1 MGGEEKF
8 DGFVSTRAESTRI
21 GELLIDRLRHQRKI
35 RAAGHKDCRG
45 DHLVDAAS
53 HIEGAEFAVI
63 FLGPSRI
70 SPGPAGGPPCI
81 QFEEIELIRKRT
93 IHASQNQRRLEVIP
107 VILQETDN
115 TPEPAAY
122 YKLVSEDLQSRHRD
136 LAAWLPKQSTKWI
149 RHFNDRSTP
158 EFEKA
163 FQEDVNDLVSF
174 IADYMEPIIARR
186 KAPRSGQV
194 KQRDTLPIV
203 EPDDGDIKPDKSK
216 PAAAPSLSPI
226 EQLESAYLRRAV
238 RGWAAGRIGEAA
250 GGGAVDNAFKF
261 HPSRFVEFTAT
272 QHGRDG
278 SPDMTVERFPLS
290 HWLFQSQSLPLLLVG
305 EGGAGKTTAL
315 TAAACAFAASLDS
328 KFEAYCV
335 DFAEGKWLET
345 ASEKLAQTKRRYV
358 PVVMRC
364 ADVVN
369 AMGKHQGDSDALAD
383 VALAHMRRV
392 AQDDDPDAPV
402 SKADRKAFAARISVQ
417 PYVLML
423 DGMDELSNPEAAEL
437 LYEAAHNLALEYQSA
452 DFRAIFTTRKERGP
466 KSKATQ
472 IFLDAPLRSWEHIK
486 TFITRFADNADD
498 LARLLTAANEVWGLG
513 DTRNAPLR
521 TPLLLNAFCCIAL
534 EHDEPAKQLS
544 QFCGR
549 VIDYSLRGRTFNAL
563 ASERANS
570 TDDIEDVARR
580 VLRRFALAFVTNTGR
595 TEAGSKKKAQP
606 PTIRLSE
613 AAAASWLRRE
623 HAHVGLKPLD
633 EATAEAVL
641 RELAAQTNLFRLER
655 DFTYTFNNSAMF
667 WEYLAGEEMADGDL
681 TRLFADGARLESA
694 SWCEAITFAHA
705 IRSADADRDPT
716 LEVPD
721 ALLALAANARDAEG
735 AWLASSLALDVLG
748 GSPPADDPFD
758 QTLAQPLIKTAGDAV
773 TVYRK
778 WFGQWNAAKRATFG
792 DLFFQ
797 IGRREN
803 GEMTSAAT
811 DQLLDIFLE
820 PRRKWIKVAAEG
832 VPAGLEIADAPV
844 LVSDYRRFLEDADC
858 RDDAYWRHA
867 TPTKAGPDPRLFVN
881 DKGDDSAASVRR
893 RNGWIAQME
902 LPGSPVMSVTWHE
915 AVAYC
920 QWLTAKTGEVHD
932 YRLPSEA
939 EWMALLRWASGGK
952 TFPWGDTS
960 LEQEPERINWI
971 GADVDHPSAPGVF
984 AATGVEGLYDLGSNV
999 SCWVLPRDAWPPGP
1013 TLEASMCGGSWIE
1026 FKPSAFRTI
1035 EKPQGAATTH
1045 REACLGFRLVRTP
1058 KTRRS

>member
-8 DGFVSTRAESTRI
+8 DGFVSTRADSTSI
-21 GELLIDRLRHQRKI
+21 GELLVDRLRHQRKI
-35 RAAGHKDCRG
+35 RAAGHKNCRG
-45 DHLVDAAS
+45 DHLVDAAR
-53 HIEGAEFAVI
+53 HIEDAEFAVI

-70 SPGPAGGPPCI
+70 PPGSKDEPPCI
-81 QFEEIELIRKRT
+81 QLEEIELIRKRT
-93 IHASQNQRRLEVIP
+93 IHASQNQRKLEVIP

-122 YKLVSEDLQSRHRD
+122 YKLVRDDLKSSHSD

-149 RHFNDRSTP
+149 RHYDDRSSP

-163 FQEDVNDLVSF
+163 FQEDVDDLVSF

-186 KAPRSGQV
+186 KTPRGAQA
-194 KQRDTLPIV
+194 KEENARPIV
-203 EPDDGDIKPDKSK
+203 KPETIKPE
-216 PAAAPSLSPI
+216 PAITPSLSPI

-250 GGGAVDNAFKF
+250 GGAAVDNAFKF

-328 KFEAYCV
+328 KFKIYCD
-335 DFAEGKWLET
+335 DFAEGKWLKT

-369 AMGKHQGDSDALAD
+369 AMGKHQGDSDVLAD

-392 AQDDDPDAPV
+392 AQDDTADGPV
-402 SKADRKAFAARISVQ
+402 TKADRKAFAARISDQ

-423 DGMDELSNPEAAEL
+423 DGMDELSNPDAAEL
-437 LYEAAHNLALEYQSA
+437 LYEAAHNLALENQSA

-472 IFLDAPLRSWEHIK
+472 IFLDAPLRSWEHIE

-498 LARLLTAANEVWGLG
+498 LARLLAAANEVWGLG

-549 VIDYSLRGRTFNAL
+549 VIDYSLRGRTFSAL
-563 ASERANS
+563 ANERADHA
-570 TDDIEDVARR
+570 DDIEDVSRR

-595 TEAGSKKKAQP
+595 TDAGHKKTQP
-606 PTIRLSE
+606 SAIRLSE
-613 AAAASWLRRE
+613 DAAASWLRRE

-633 EATAEAVL
+633 EATAETVL

-681 TRLFADGARLESA
+681 TLLFADGARLESA

-705 IRSADADRDPT
+705 IRSADAGRDPK

-721 ALLALAANARDAEG
+721 ALLALAANARDGES
-735 AWLASSLALDVLG
+735 AWLAGSLALDVLG

-758 QTLAQPLIKTAGDAV
+758 QTLAQSLIKTAGDAAAL
-773 TVYRK
+773 YRK
-778 WFGQWNAAKRATFG
+778 WFSQWTAAKRATFA
-792 DLFFQ
+792 DLYVQ

-820 PRRKWIKVAAEG
+820 PRRKWIAVEG
-832 VPAGLEIADAPV
+832 DDLPAGMEIADAPV
-844 LVSDYRRFLEDADC
+844 LVSEYRRFLEDADC
-858 RDDAYWRHA
+858 RNDLYWRHA
-867 TPTKAGPDPRLFVN
+867 TPTKTGPDPRLFVN
-881 DKGDDSAASVRR
+881 DKGDDSPASVRR

-920 QWLTAKTGEVHD
+920 QWLTAKSGEAHD
-932 YRLPSEA
+932 YRLPTEV

-952 TFPWGDTS
+952 NFPWGDTP
-960 LEQEPERINWI
+960 LEKEPERINWI

-1045 REACLGFRLVRTP
+1045 REACVGFRLVRTP
-1058 KTRRS
+1058 RTKRS